1 MSRKKKK
8 PEQPFPAMNESMADY
23 FKSKPDKGSWNK
35 ITISSFEE
43 QEESMQRYWASIT
56 PRKRLHH
63 LFVLACMSY
72 GLTKEKLRNP
82 RLSNE
87 IIIVPPDEHFL

>member
-1 MSRKKKK
+1 MPRKKTKQ
-8 PEQPFPAMNESMADY
+8 EQPFTGVNESMTDY

-56 PRKRLHH
+56 PKKRLHH
-63 LFVLACMSY
+63 LFILACMSY
-72 GLTKEKLRNP
+72 GLTKEKLKNP

-87 IIIVPPDEHFL
+87 IIITSFDEHFL

>member
-1 MSRKKKK
+1 MPRKKKK
-8 PEQPFPAMNESMADY
+8 QEQPFPGVNDPLAEY
-23 FKSKPDKGSWNK
+23 FKSKPEKGSWNK

-56 PRKRLHH
+56 PMKRLHH

-72 GLTKEKLRNP
+72 GLTKGKLKNP

-87 IIIVPPDEHFL
+87 IIITSFDEHFF

>member
-1 MSRKKKK
+1 MPRKKKK
-8 PEQPFPAMNESMADY
+8 QVQPFPGVNDHLAEY
-23 FKSKPDKGSWNK
+23 FTSKPDKGSWNK
-35 ITISSFEE
+35 ITISSLEE

-63 LFVLACMSY
+63 LFVLACISY
-72 GLTKEKLRNP
+72 GLTKEKLKNP

-87 IIIVPPDEHFL
+87 IIITSFDEHFL

>member
-1 MSRKKKK
+1 MPAKKRK
-8 PEQPFPAMNESMADY
+8 PEPLLPLANEPLSDY
-23 FKSKPDKGSWNK
+23 VSLKAKKDSFWT
-35 ITISSFEE
+35 ITISSLEE

-72 GLTKEKLRNP
+72 GLTKGKLKNP
-82 RLSNE
+82 RLRNE
-87 IIIVPPDEHFL
+87 IIITSFDEPFL